1 MGPTARSRGAS
12 GHADVNAGA
21 QHRRMELAAILE
33 LYALEGRGT
42 RLNVGMNRVQHA
54 WQCARLARNAGA
66 APSLQLAAWLHEM
79 GEMRRGLH
87 DPEAGLAGEGHAV
100 APARQGA
107 AWLEPLFGAAVA
119 EPVALQ
125 AAARRCLAST
135 KPDFRRRIPA
145 GWLAQIE
152 RDGGLQTPREARLF
166 LQRSYA
172 PQAIRL
178 CLWDADAHDPGLWPP
193 SLESA
198 LDTLRRLMW
207 LLQTAAPLPAAVV
220 MPRAGVG
227 RRLTARPLG
236 S

>member
-1 MGPTARSRGAS
+1 MGRTARRWGAP
-12 GHADVNAGA
+12 GHAAVNASA
-21 QHRRMELAAILE
+21 QHRRMDRAAILE
-33 LYALEGRGT
+33 LYAWEGRRT
-42 RLNVGMNRVQHA
+42 RLAVGMNRVQHA

-66 APSLQLAAWLHEM
+66 APSLQLAAWLHEL

-100 APARQGA
+100 DPARQGA

-135 KPDFRRRIPA
+135 KSDFRRRIPA
-145 GWLAQIE
+145 EWLARIE
-152 RDGGLQTPREARLF
+152 HDGGLQTPREARLF
-166 LQRSYA
+166 LQRPYA

-178 CLWDADAHDPGLWPP
+178 CLWDADAQDPSLWPP
-193 SLESA
+193 SLDGA

-207 LLQTAAPLPAAVV
+207 LLQTEAPLRAAVV
-220 MPRAGVG
+220 MPRTGAV
-227 RRLTARPLG
+227 RRLTTRPLG